1 MEWFTGDVAQC
12 IIKVKTDQK
21 LLLVFLKNEENIS
34 TQISEALDSNEVAD
48 PCRDIICLQ
57 LQSGSLSFTQFCAVY
72 PVPSVPCIHLIS
84 PFGEVLSVKS
94 ADFTQV
100 QISQWLQETI
110 TNFYK
115 NKDKGGKIAEEK
127 LENQQVSVENA
138 YEKTD
143 ERSQEHQAL
152 ETEAGKEAKLTQS
165 KTIDLPPSSSNNK
178 SIPSN
183 PDDAVVKSSTKENS
197 GEQASQPGPSLEE
210 KIEHAKRL
218 LEEKQ
223 KAKAVD
229 EFQKDHEAEIMR
241 RELGRNLTEFKRMQR
256 EREIRERLEE
266 QKREKAGREAAR
278 RQILA
283 QIEADRREHMA
294 ASAPKPTTSD
304 TSSSEKKFAS
314 SDPNEACT
322 LPWFS
327 VRLQI
332 RLPDGAHMVGVFS
345 TEAHLGTDV
354 REYIMAR
361 VQGKEISAYNGVAV
375 PPLSEAMRNSF
386 ASVVSIGYT
395 FHQTRPP
402 PPRSFSAEDESMKT
416 LLDLGLWPSSILI
429 LHGTSTTYSHS
440 TGSVIEYSQNIISYV
455 FGVVWNGIRGAGEAV
470 YYLGDGLINLGQS
483 AWQTLF
489 GAGGGRGGRTVGR
502 APGGR
507 HPESRSRSSGEDS
520 DEGRAYRRQGKIS
533 RLSHM
538 PNDTDEQA
546 RWNGNSTTQL

>member
-1 MEWFTGDVAQC
+1 MFQYFNTPLD
-12 IIKVKTDQK
+12 
-21 LLLVFLKNEENIS
+21 EENIS
-34 TQISEALDSNEVAD
+34 EQISIALNSNEVAD
-48 PCRDIICLQ
+48 QCRDIICLQ
-57 LQSGSLSFTQFCAVY
+57 LQIGSLPFTQFCAVY

-110 TNFYK
+110 TNFHM
-115 NKDKGGKIAEEK
+115 NRDMEGKVAEEK
-127 LENQQVSVENA
+127 LQDQQVSVENA

-143 ERSQEHQAL
+143 EKSQEYQAL
-152 ETEAGKEAKLTQS
+152 QTETGKEAKLTQS
-165 KTIDLPPSSSNNK
+165 ETIDLPPSSSNNE

-183 PDDAVVKSSTKENS
+183 PDDIVIESSQENN
-197 GEQASQPGPSLEE
+197 GEQASQLGLSLEE

-218 LEEKQ
+218 LEEKR

-229 EFQKDHEAEIMR
+229 EFQKDQEAEIRR
-241 RELGRNLTEFKRMQR
+241 RELGCSLTEFKRMQR

-266 QKREKAGREAAR
+266 QKRERAEREVDR

-283 QIEADRREHMA
+283 QIKADRREYMA
-294 ASAPKPTTSD
+294 ASAPKSTASD
-304 TSSSEKKFAS
+304 SSSSEKTFVPN
-314 SDPNEACT
+314 PNEECA
-322 LPWFS
+322 LPWFN

-345 TEAHLGTDV
+345 AETHLGTDV
-354 REYIMAR
+354 REYIAAR
-361 VQGKEISAYNGVAV
+361 VQGKEISAYNGVTV
-375 PPLSEAMRNSF
+375 PPLSEAMRKSF

-395 FHQTRPP
+395 FHQTRPS
-402 PPRSFSAEDESMKT
+402 PPRSFSAEDESTKT

-429 LHGTSTTYSHS
+429 LHGTSTSYSHS
-440 TGSVIEYSQNIISYV
+440 TGSVTEYSQNIISYV
-455 FGVVWNGIRGAGEAV
+455 CGVVWNGIRGAGEAV
-470 YYLGDGLINLGQS
+470 YYLGYGLINLGQN

-489 GAGGGRGGRTVGR
+489 GAGGDQGGRTVGR

-507 HPESRSRSSGEDS
+507 HPESRSRSSGENS
-520 DEGRAYRRQGKIS
+520 NEGRAYRRQGKIS

-538 PNDTDEQA
+538 PDDTDEQA